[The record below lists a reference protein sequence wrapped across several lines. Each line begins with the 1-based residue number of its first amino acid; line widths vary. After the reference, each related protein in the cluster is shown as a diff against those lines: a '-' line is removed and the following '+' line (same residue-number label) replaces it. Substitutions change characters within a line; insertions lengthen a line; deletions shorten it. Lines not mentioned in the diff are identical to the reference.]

1 MLFIGLSIGEA
12 KQNYAQS
19 STSNEEKEVFCLVVA
34 FLLSRS
40 EVGNK
45 ESGIE
50 R

>member
-45 ESGIE
+45 D
-50 R
+50 